1 MLWAIILTCVTMLV
15 FSWFNFM
22 NNNYWDAMTIPAKI
36 ILFTIPIVCGTIT
49 LIVWFSIIL

>member
-49 LIVWFSIIL
+49 LIVWFSEIL